1 MLGLPPHLT
10 SQKRRNMAKKLP
22 RFAMTTAI
30 VVAGAMV
37 STPAFAGTLSGAT
50 IGGSNPTDYLIYD
63 SNTTNTF
70 EVAKTPANLAKVLGG
85 NSTNPT
91 GNVELAAS
99 SEKAGFNFSKNTSLT
114 GTIGDKAITIS
125 SLTKDDWNSAY
136 KGSTFGQYW
145 FGQALTQNG
154 FGSLA
159 SSSDGGQVFN
169 IFKTYGGFERFS
181 DPNISYVN
189 QNDTTGEIQVGLAG
203 HLNANSLITKSLD
216 AYLATLTGTSTQVQ
230 QTKVKITG
238 LKNQLGA
245 STVQV
250 SEVFK
255 YTYNGVTNYGYGFA
269 ATKSNLVEKSD
280 GISHS
285 GNYEIKLQGVVS
297 KKRVLEPSAMMGLA
311 GLGILLTVKRKLL
324 RKA

>member
-1 MLGLPPHLT
+1 
-10 SQKRRNMAKKLP
+10 MAKKLP
-22 RFAMTTAI
+22 QLAITSAI
-30 VVAGAMV
+30 VAAGAIM
-37 STPAFAGTLSGAT
+37 STPAFAGTLSSAT
-50 IGGSNPTDYLIYD
+50 IGGTNPTDYLIYD
-63 SNTTNTF
+63 ANTKNTF
-70 EVAKTPANLAKVLGG
+70 EVAKTSANLAKVLSG
-85 NSTNPT
+85 NSSSPT

-99 SEKAGFNFSKNTSLT
+99 SEKSGFDFTKNTSLK
-114 GTIGDKAITIS
+114 GTIGGKAITLS
-125 SLTKDDWNSAY
+125 SLTKNDWNSAY
-136 KGSTFGQYW
+136 NGTTFGQSW
-145 FGQALTQNG
+145 FNQALTQNG

-159 SSSDGGQVFN
+159 GSSDGLQVFN

-216 AYLATLTGTSTQVQ
+216 AYLAGLTGNSAATQQ
-230 QTKVKITG
+230 NKAKITG

-245 STVQV
+245 RSIQA

-255 YTYNGVTNYGYGFA
+255 YTYNGVTNYGYGFS

-285 GNYEIKLQGVVS
+285 GNYEIKIKGVDS
-297 KKRVLEPSAMMGLA
+297 TRRRVPEPSALMGFV
-311 GLGILLTVKRKLL
+311 GLGSLLAFKRRLL

>member
-1 MLGLPPHLT
+1 MV
-10 SQKRRNMAKKLP
+10 KKLP
-22 RFAMTTAI
+22 RLAIASAI
-30 VVAGAMV
+30 VTASAIMG
-37 STPAFAGTLSGAT
+37 TPAFAGTLSGAT
-50 IGGSNPTDYLIYD
+50 IGGTNPTDYLIYD
-63 SNTTNTF
+63 ANSTNTF

-85 NSTNPT
+85 DSSHPT

-99 SEKAGFNFSKNTSLT
+99 SEKSGFDFTKTTSLT
-114 GTIGDKAITIS
+114 GTIGGKAITLS

-136 KGSTFGQYW
+136 KGTTFGQYW

-154 FGSLA
+154 LGSLA
-159 SSSDGGQVFN
+159 GTSAGAQVFN

-203 HLNANSLITKSLD
+203 HLNANTLITKSLD
-216 AYLATLTGTSTQVQ
+216 AYLAGLGNSASTQQ
-230 QTKVKITG
+230 SKATIAG
-238 LKNQLGA
+238 LKTQLGA
-245 STVQV
+245 TPIQA

-255 YTYNGVTNYGYGFA
+255 YSYNGVVDYGFGFS
-269 ATKSNLVEKSD
+269 ATQSNLVEKSD

-285 GNYEIKLQGVVS
+285 GNYEIKIKGVAPI
-297 KKRVLEPSAMMGLA
+297 KKHVPEPSALLGLV
-311 GLGILLTVKRKLL
+311 GLGSLLALKRHRL